1 MNAYRRSV
9 ALVATGVVGAGLS
22 CSTFVLADEAPSAP
36 SGRMTFP
43 GVKVERAP
51 VAPAPSPA
59 TAARVYVD
67 PSTGRARERTLEDAA
82 AEAAT
87 PAAPAVAA
95 TPDLVHGPNGMVGVR
110 TGTNAA
116 VYSVVT
122 RTDDG
127 RLVRECVDGPAKA
140 ASGRT
145 PASPASVARPA
156 ARTDE
161 R

>member
-1 MNAYRRSV
+1 MNAYRWSV
-9 ALVATGVVGAGLS
+9 AVVATTVVGAGLS
-22 CSTFVLADEAPSAP
+22 WSAVGAADEAPSTP

-51 VAPAPSPA
+51 VAHGPAAAP
-59 TAARVYVD
+59 AARVYVD
-67 PSTGRARERTLEDAA
+67 PSTGRVRERTHEDAA

-87 PAAPAVAA
+87 PSAPAAA
-95 TPDLVHGPNGMVGVR
+95 TPEFVHGPNGMIGVR
-110 TGTNAA
+110 SPANAA

-127 RLVRECVDGPAKA
+127 RLVRECVDDPAKA
-140 ASGRT
+140 TAGRT
-145 PASPASVARPA
+145 PASPTGPA